1 MTKSITATCLLMLRD
16 DGLLALD
23 DPVAKYVPQLG
34 KLSLP
39 TRDSVPLTVR
49 QLLTMSAG
57 FVEDDPWADRHLSMT
72 EPEFG
77 ALLEQGIPFDWAP
90 GLVFE
95 YSNLGYGVL
104 GRVVR
109 EVAGISAMEFASARL
124 FEPLGMQDTLWET
137 SRAARERV
145 ALGYRLEG
153 ESWVAEPPLANGAFA
168 PMGGL
173 WTTIE
178 DFAQYVNLQLSAWPA
193 RDDPDPGP
201 LRRSSLREMQ
211 QPVRFCPAPDAKSPW
226 LPMAGYGFGLIAGES
241 ARDGRVVCHSGGLPG
256 FGSHVQWLPDYGLGV
271 FAFANLTYSPM
282 RVVVG
287 EAIDAL
293 VDSGTLAPR
302 TIQPSAPLAAAFKA
316 VRRLYDGW
324 DEGVISELAAD
335 NLFLDVPAERRR
347 DEFQRLRSEHGACLD
362 VVQPSAS
369 GAMRGTWRLQCER
382 GAIDVTIWL
391 APTIP
396 PAVQVLRLVSVPD
409 HDSAGDA

>member
-1 MTKSITATCLLMLRD
+1 
-16 DGLLALD
+16 
-23 DPVAKYVPQLG
+23 
-34 KLSLP
+34 
-39 TRDSVPLTVR
+39 
-49 QLLTMSAG
+49 
-57 FVEDDPWADRHLSMT
+57 
-72 EPEFG
+72 
-77 ALLEQGIPFDWAP
+77 
-90 GLVFE
+90 
-95 YSNLGYGVL
+95 
-104 GRVVR
+104 
-109 EVAGISAMEFASARL
+109 
-124 FEPLGMQDTLWET
+124 
-137 SRAARERV
+137 
-145 ALGYRLEG
+145 
-153 ESWVAEPPLANGAFA
+153 
-168 PMGGL
+168 
-173 WTTIE
+173 
-178 DFAQYVNLQLSAWPA
+178 
-193 RDDPDPGP
+193 
-201 LRRSSLREMQ
+201 
-211 QPVRFCPAPDAKSPW
+211 
-226 LPMAGYGFGLIAGES
+226 
-241 ARDGRVVCHSGGLPG
+241 
-256 FGSHVQWLPDYGLGV
+256 
-271 FAFANLTYSPM
+271 M